1 MGGLSWEPAA
11 GPSLVKKL
19 CTDMSTEAEGGRDR
33 VTDRAE
39 GILPWVLSVDLSRA
53 CAEVSLSSYSRG

>member
-1 MGGLSWEPAA
+1 MGGLSWEPTT
-11 GPSLVKKL
+11 GPGLVKKL
-19 CTDMSTEAEGGRDR
+19 YTDVSAEAEGGWDR

-53 CAEVSLSSYSRG
+53 CIEVCLSSYARG